1 MNKIV
6 EFFENAHKKKRL
18 SHLYLLSGEAKKE
31 NLDLMFQVAYIILK
45 DFDSRDNL
53 KELIKEDNHGQIY
66 HIKPDGNVIKKDQ
79 IIGLQN
85 EFTKTSLLKGPR
97 IYIIEDVDLISTS
110 AANSLLKFMEE
121 PESNEVYGFLM
132 TANLSNVLKTIISRS
147 QVIRINANND
157 VDIYEELIK
166 KEIDSYVAKNISHL
180 TKSLEEANELSE
192 EFNIISSIEF
202 VKSYITNW
210 YKDGYIP
217 SIELNK
223 INGNIMYDRKYY
235 QVFLEMLLINFFD
248 LWHFIL
254 KEDII
259 FNELEDEYKKIAK
272 VKKSEDILKIIKY
285 IQDEITKQIYY
296 INISLSLEVLFTNIQ
311 KVGD

>member
-18 SHLYLLSGEAKKE
+18 SHLYLLSGEARKE
-31 NLDLMFQVAYIILK
+31 NLDLMYEIAYIVLK
-45 DFDSRDNL
+45 DFDLRDNL
-53 KELIKEDNHGQIY
+53 KELIKEDNHSQIY

-147 QVIRINANND
+147 QVIRINASN
-157 VDIYEELIK
+157 VDIYDELIR
-166 KEIDSYVAKNISHL
+166 KEIDTYVAKNISEL
-180 TKSLEEANELSE
+180 TKSLEEANEYSE

-202 VKSYITNW
+202 IKSYMANW

-235 QVFLEMLLINFFD
+235 KVFLEILLINFFD

-259 FNELEDEYKKIAK
+259 FNELEDEYQKQAKI
-272 VKKSEDILKIIKY
+272 KKSEDILKIIKY
-285 IQDEITKQIYY
+285 IQDEITKQVYY

-311 KVGD
+311 KVGG